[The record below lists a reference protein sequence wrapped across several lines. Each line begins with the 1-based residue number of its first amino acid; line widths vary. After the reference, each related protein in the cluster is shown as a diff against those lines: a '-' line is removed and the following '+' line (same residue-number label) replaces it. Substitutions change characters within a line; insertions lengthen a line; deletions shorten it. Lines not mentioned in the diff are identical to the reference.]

1 MRPISGSNEGYRSV
15 LSDDESLKSFLH
27 AMADFDS
34 AFCKAMNDGIDYT
47 LRLEVRGDC
56 HKLLHARVASDG
68 FIRPKGV
75 SKEQN
80 RSRESKSRGE
90 VFRGIE

>member
-1 MRPISGSNEGYRSV
+1 MRPISGSDEGYRSV
-15 LSDDESLKSFLH
+15 LSDDESLKAFLH
-27 AMADFDS
+27 AMADFDA
-34 AFCKAMNDGIDYT
+34 AFCKAMNDGTDYT

-56 HKLLHARVASDG
+56 HRLLHARVASDG

-75 SKEQN
+75 QKEQN
-80 RSRESKSRGE
+80 RPRETKSRGD